1 MATGSGISRYIQ
13 EQSGQYCVD
22 GNIYMYFKLI
32 SIIPKNSFLKLDG
45 SNTRESILVS
55 CRCYFYIVY
64 ICLLESNGQGFET

>member
-32 SIIPKNSFLKLDG
+32 SIILLVNRSF
-45 SNTRESILVS
+45 
-55 CRCYFYIVY
+55 Y
-64 ICLLESNGQGFET
+64 